1 MTDTRLTALATR
13 RGLKVAAG
21 IIAVLA
27 SADACTRSPKAQS
40 GNSLALAQALMEV
53 RGETCGARNLKGTG
67 VRMEVFASS
76 DLNSAPVQEG
86 LVPVLD
92 LSVTPR
98 TPVQPGQTVRWSGWV
113 KGPEAGRH
121 RFHLPAGV
129 PGTLTLSNTDIITPA
144 TADTAGTQFEK
155 SRFYSFTLV
164 VPVGKAAAD
173 AGTWLL
179 SWSAA
184 RQEPQPVTRG
194 FLFPPSNVVRKPLNV
209 ATN

>member
-1 MTDTRLTALATR
+1 MTDTRFTRLATR
-13 RGLKVAAG
+13 RGLTLAPR

-27 SADACTRSPKAQS
+27 SAVACTQSQKAES
-40 GNSLALAQALMEV
+40 GKPRALAQALMEV
-53 RGETCGARNLKGTG
+53 RGEMCGARNLKGTG
-67 VRMEVFASS
+67 VRMEVFATS

-92 LSVTPR
+92 LNVTPR
-98 TPVQPGQTVRWSGWV
+98 TPVQPGQTVRWTGWV
-113 KGPEAGRH
+113 KGPEAGKH

-129 PGTLTLSNTDIITPA
+129 PGTLTVSNTDIITPA

-164 VPVGKAAAD
+164 VPVGKAATD